1 MRRSGRLL
9 AAILSVVAVAAIVLP
24 GAEAQKV
31 LNPGPFNLLPLGGTI
46 SIRNTAFDL
55 TPRALPEC
63 SDGFDNDADGLSDL
77 ADPFCSALF
86 PPVGTTPTAAADD
99 SELAQYFQPKVNVSI
114 NGTIDASGNLSVPP
128 SGIVFPPAYIGIKD
142 PGTPNFWVPYQVIYV
157 IKASVLPTATATGSL
172 NPLTG
177 DAALQ
182 VKVKVQLEGSAFDV
196 GLGYNC
202 SIGTATAPLTLN
214 LTTANSG
221 GLFGTKYSSTS
232 GTARLVDNTFAV
244 PGASGCP
251 IGLVN
256 VNDIINQQ
264 ILIPSPAGSNNAI
277 LDGQASPVLGKGVAA
292 KITTTPALLSG
303 PAPFT
308 VDFSAATSTVAKAP
322 ASYLWQ
328 FPDGTTS
335 TGVTAT
341 KTFSTVGTQTVTLTV
356 TDGDGDSSVV
366 TKNVAVTPGGASAP
380 VVSGV
385 SPSSG
390 PTAGGTTVTITGS
403 NLTGASAV
411 SFGGVAAT
419 GVTVV
424 NASTVTAVSPPGAAG
439 TVDVRVTTPG
449 GQSVV
454 SAGDKFTYQAPPVP
468 TPVVSGVSPSSGP
481 TAGGTTVTITGS
493 NLTGASAVSFGGV
506 AATGVTVVN
515 ASTVTAVSPPGAAGT
530 VDVRVTTPGGQSV
543 VSAGDKF
550 TYQAPPVPTP
560 VVSGVSPSSGPTAG
574 GTTVTITGSNL
585 TGASAVSFGGVAA
598 TGVTVV
604 NASTV
609 TAVSPPGAA
618 GTVDVRVT
626 TPGGQSVVSAGD
638 KFTYQAPPVPTPVV
652 SGVSPSSG
660 PTAGGTTVT
669 ITGSNLTGASAVSFG
684 GVAATGV
691 TVVNA
696 STVTA
701 VSPPGAAGTVDVRVT
716 TPGGQS
722 VVSAG
727 DKFTYQAPPVPTPVV
742 SGVSPSSGPTAGGTT
757 VTITG
762 SNLTG
767 ASAVS
772 FGGVAATGVTVVNA
786 STVTAVSPP
795 GAAGTVDVRVTTP
808 GGQSVVSA
816 GDKFTYQAPPGGNAD
831 RASVQISGS
840 VSYTNSGDNASGT
853 GVRVVRDQIGLV
865 SAAGTVN
872 LPGTSGGTSRF
883 TVGVQRFWVFQLWT
897 GQVSVYDPNASV
909 SLSAPVFGTVS
920 PAPGTNAVGGTSSWF
935 YFGQF
940 PNLVKPFTLRWSV
953 DDVS

>member
-1 MRRSGRLL
+1 
-9 AAILSVVAVAAIVLP
+9 
-24 GAEAQKV
+24 
-31 LNPGPFNLLPLGGTI
+31 
-46 SIRNTAFDL
+46 
-55 TPRALPEC
+55 
-63 SDGFDNDADGLSDL
+63 
-77 ADPFCSALF
+77 
-86 PPVGTTPTAAADD
+86 
-99 SELAQYFQPKVNVSI
+99 
-114 NGTIDASGNLSVPP
+114 
-128 SGIVFPPAYIGIKD
+128 
-142 PGTPNFWVPYQVIYV
+142 
-157 IKASVLPTATATGSL
+157 
-172 NPLTG
+172 
-177 DAALQ
+177 
-182 VKVKVQLEGSAFDV
+182 
-196 GLGYNC
+196 
-202 SIGTATAPLTLN
+202 
-214 LTTANSG
+214 
-221 GLFGTKYSSTS
+221 
-232 GTARLVDNTFAV
+232 VDNTFSV

-322 ASYLWQ
+322 ATYLWQ
-328 FPDGTTS
+328 FPDGTS
-335 TGVTAT
+335 ATGVTAT

-390 PTAGGTTVTITGS
+390 PTAGGTTVT
-403 NLTGASAV
+403 V
-411 SFGGVAAT
+411 
-419 GVTVV
+419 
-424 NASTVTAVSPPGAAG
+424 
-439 TVDVRVTTPG
+439 
-449 GQSVV
+449 
-454 SAGDKFTYQAPPVP
+454 
-468 TPVVSGVSPSSGP
+468 
-481 TAGGTTVTITGS
+481 
-493 NLTGASAVSFGGV
+493 
-506 AATGVTVVN
+506 
-515 ASTVTAVSPPGAAGT
+515 
-530 VDVRVTTPGGQSV
+530 
-543 VSAGDKF
+543 
-550 TYQAPPVPTP
+550 
-560 VVSGVSPSSGPTAG
+560 
-574 GTTVTITGSNL
+574 
-585 TGASAVSFGGVAA
+585 
-598 TGVTVV
+598 
-604 NASTV
+604 
-609 TAVSPPGAA
+609 
-618 GTVDVRVT
+618 
-626 TPGGQSVVSAGD
+626 
-638 KFTYQAPPVPTPVV
+638 
-652 SGVSPSSG
+652 
-660 PTAGGTTVT
+660 
-669 ITGSNLTGASAVSFG
+669 
-684 GVAATGV
+684 
-691 TVVNA
+691 
-696 STVTA
+696 
-701 VSPPGAAGTVDVRVT
+701 
-716 TPGGQS
+716 
-722 VVSAG
+722 
-727 DKFTYQAPPVPTPVV
+727 
-742 SGVSPSSGPTAGGTT
+742 
-757 VTITG
+757 TG

-920 PAPGTNAVGGTSSWF
+920 PTAGTNAVGGTSSWF